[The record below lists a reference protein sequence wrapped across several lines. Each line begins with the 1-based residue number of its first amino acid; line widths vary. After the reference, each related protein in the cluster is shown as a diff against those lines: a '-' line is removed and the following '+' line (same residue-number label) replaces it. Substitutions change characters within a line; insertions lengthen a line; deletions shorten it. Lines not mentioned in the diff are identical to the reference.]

1 MMKPTNIDLYV
12 CTNIS
17 NIAVNRQSELTQTHG
32 VASEMDNIIFYVCFV
47 WTLYQARHLGG
58 FESVPLTTKLKFYPG
73 NIPQNQPYCSN
84 LQLKINENP
93 DLCLASANA
102 KYQF

>member
-1 MMKPTNIDLYV
+1 MCVQTFP
-12 CTNIS
+12 

-58 FESVPLTTKLKFYPG
+58 LDHKAEILPRQHPPESTILLK
-73 NIPQNQPYCSN
+73 STA
-84 LQLKINENP
+84 KINKNP
-93 DLCLASANA
+93 DLCVASPNA

>member
-1 MMKPTNIDLYV
+1 MCVQTFP
-12 CTNIS
+12 
-17 NIAVNRQSELTQTHG
+17 NIAGNRQSELTQTHG
-32 VASEMDNIIFYVCFV
+32 VASQMDNMIFYVCFV

-73 NIPQNQPYCSN
+73 NIS
-84 LQLKINENP
+84 KKP
-93 DLCLASANA
+93 DLCLASPNA